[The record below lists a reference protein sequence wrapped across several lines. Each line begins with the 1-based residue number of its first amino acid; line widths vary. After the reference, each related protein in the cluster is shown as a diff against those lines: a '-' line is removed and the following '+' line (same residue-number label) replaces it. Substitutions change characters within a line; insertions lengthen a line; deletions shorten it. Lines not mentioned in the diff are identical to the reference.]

1 MSESFHCV
9 DLSRMLEHPKCAIQV
24 STEDEA
30 KWFLQNAKE
39 QFPERTAN
47 WVSHNNYGV
56 HKERTCYTL
65 FYSGDTKPTNLSYA
79 HDQWFIE
86 NGYVVIQLSELAGC
100 MTEIEESDTP
110 LSVLLGCGER

>member
-1 MSESFHCV
+1 MSENFQFV

-39 QFPERTAN
+39 QFPERTSA
-47 WVSHNNYGV
+47 WDRHNNYDV
-56 HKERTCYTL
+56 HRERTCYTL
-65 FYSGDTKPTNLSYA
+65 FYSGATEPTNLSYA

-86 NGYVVIQLSELAGC
+86 NGYEVIKLSELAGC

-110 LSVLLGCGER
+110 LSALLGFGE